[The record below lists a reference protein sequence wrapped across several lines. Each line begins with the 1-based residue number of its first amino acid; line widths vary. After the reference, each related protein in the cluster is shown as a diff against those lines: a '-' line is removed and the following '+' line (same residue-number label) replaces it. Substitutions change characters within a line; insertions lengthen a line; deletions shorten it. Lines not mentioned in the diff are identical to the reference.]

1 MSLRKTKL
9 DTLAI
14 GLLLACCPLWGFQQV
29 LIKATLPEVAPLF
42 QASLRVLGATLLL
55 GLWCLW
61 RRIPLFKAD
70 GSLAAG
76 LLAGALFAAEFTC
89 IYTGMQYT
97 SASRLTVFLYTSPFW
112 VALLVPLWVGSERL
126 RGLQWLGLLAAFA
139 AVLFALREGFMAEH
153 GATLRGDLLG
163 VLAGLFWGLTTVVI
177 RTTRL
182 TQISAEKL
190 LFYQLAAS
198 AVLMPLLSLGLGE
211 EWHWQFSA
219 FAIGSLLVQAVLVAF
234 ISFLVWMWMLGRYP
248 ATQVSVFV
256 FFTPLFALLFGA
268 LWLGEPVTPGLLLAL
283 ALVALGIV
291 LVNQPKGA
299 GQSG

>member
-1 MSLRKTKL
+1 M
-9 DTLAI
+9 
-14 GLLLACCPLWGFQQV
+14 

-55 GLWCLW
+55 GLWCFW

-112 VALLVPLWVGSERL
+112 VALLVPLWVGAERL
-126 RGLQWLGLLAAFA
+126 RGIQWLGLLAAFA
-139 AVLFALREGFMAEH
+139 AVLFALREGFLAEH

-211 EWHWQFSA
+211 VWHWQFSA

-234 ISFLVWMWMLGRYP
+234 ISYLVWMWVLGRYP
-248 ATQVSVFV
+248 ATRVTVFV

-268 LWLGEPVTPGLLLAL
+268 LWLDEPVTPGLLLAL
-283 ALVALGIV
+283 AMVALGIV
-291 LVNQPKGA
+291 LVNRPKDV